1 MECVS
6 WWAGSFS
13 RPDLVK
19 RPNPK
24 TFNARLK
31 HIVLYTDGS
40 CSGNPGP
47 GGWAAILI
55 HGATQREL
63 TGFEKL
69 TTNNRMELTGAIEGL
84 DALKEPCEVTLHTDS
99 AYMLRAFT
107 DGWLKKWQKNGWLTA
122 SKKPVENQ
130 DLWKR
135 LLELEKRHK
144 IVWAKVKGH
153 ADDRLNN
160 RCDELAVAARR
171 TQQS

>member
-1 MECVS
+1 M
-6 WWAGSFS
+6 
-13 RPDLVK
+13 
-19 RPNPK
+19 
-24 TFNARLK
+24 K

>member
-1 MECVS
+1 
-6 WWAGSFS
+6 
-13 RPDLVK
+13 
-19 RPNPK
+19 
-24 TFNARLK
+24 LK